1 MRDESTD
8 VCVVGSGAGGALIA
22 YEAAQRG
29 LEVLVLES
37 GPEVTAEAMGS
48 DELRMIPWLYKDGG
62 LQMNA
67 SHDLFVLQGAC
78 VGGSTVL
85 SNMVLLRAE
94 DEVLRAWRGFGL
106 PFELDQMHA
115 AYTAVEAE
123 LGASTP
129 KPSNVSESAR
139 AFLRG
144 SRSVGLEATFMH
156 KALGDCR
163 GCGLCNVGCPFDTKR
178 SALTTYLHWARRAG
192 ARLLAETT
200 AQKLV
205 GRRGHVTS
213 LEAVQGRSRERVRV
227 RARLFVVAAGAIGS
241 SALLLSSGI
250 RSNVGTRVSMNAGA
264 MVAAEFS
271 EQLDAFDA
279 DQMSVYLRTPDFCI
293 ECTHNPLMSAALT
306 TPGWFEDH
314 GRLMARTRHLAY
326 AGGMVGTEPVGR
338 VSLSR
343 VFGQEELHFRL
354 TPGDLAK
361 QRSAIRTIAQVFF
374 AAGARR
380 VVLPTHRFVELRS
393 PDDLW
398 MVEAHVRSQSD
409 IQVGSAH
416 PQGGNPLAEDPARGA
431 VGPDLAVHGYDNLAV
446 CDASVFPTSV
456 RVNPIDTLLALGRC
470 AAPGILARA

>member
-1 MRDESTD
+1 LLSETTD
-8 VCVVGSGAGGALIA
+8 VCIVGSGAGGALIA
-22 YEAAQRG
+22 HEATRRG
-29 LEVLVLES
+29 LRVLVLES
-37 GPEVTAEAMGS
+37 GPEVTADAMGS
-48 DELRMIPWLYKDGG
+48 DELRLIPWLYKDGG

-94 DEVLRAWRGFGL
+94 DEVLRAWQGFGL
-106 PFELDQMHA
+106 PFTLEQIHA
-115 AYTAVEAE
+115 AYGDVERE
-123 LGASTP
+123 LGASAP
-129 KPSNVSESAR
+129 HPSNVSESAL

-144 SRSVGLEATFMH
+144 SREAGMDATFMH

-178 SALTTYLHWARRAG
+178 SALTTYLHWARQAG

-200 AQKLV
+200 AVRVV
-205 GRRGHVTS
+205 GRRGHITA
-213 LEAVQGRSRERVRV
+213 LEALRGRARERVTV
-227 RARLFVVAAGAIGS
+227 RAKLFVIAAGAIGS

-250 RSNVGTRVSMNAGA
+250 RANVGTRVSMNAGA
-264 MVAAEFS
+264 MVTAEFP

-338 VSLSR
+338 VRLSR
-343 VFGQEELHFRL
+343 IFGQEELHFRL
-354 TPGDLAK
+354 TAGDLEK
-361 QRSAIRTIAQVFF
+361 QRRAIRTIAQVFF

-393 PDDLW
+393 PDDVW
-398 MVEAHVRSQSD
+398 MVDAHVRAQRD

-431 VGPDLAVHGYDNLAV
+431 VGADLAVHGYDNLVV